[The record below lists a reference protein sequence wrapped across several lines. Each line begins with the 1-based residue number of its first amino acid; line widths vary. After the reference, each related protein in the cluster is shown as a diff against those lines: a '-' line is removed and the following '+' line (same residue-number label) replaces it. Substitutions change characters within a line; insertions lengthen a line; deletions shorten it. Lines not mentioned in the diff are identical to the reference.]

1 MTGNTFYFHW
11 EVTLMIWLQAHL
23 GTAGAKIAEVIT
35 CLGEEVVYILIFGIL
50 YFCLNKKAAKDIGK
64 GLVIALVANPMIKV
78 AFSDKDL
85 VFDFANVTKEF
96 GRGGLR
102 EFVPAGERTAVIKG

>member
-1 MTGNTFYFHW
+1 
-11 EVTLMIWLQAHL
+11 
-23 GTAGAKIAEVIT
+23 
-35 CLGEEVVYILIFGIL
+35 
-50 YFCLNKKAAKDIGK
+50 
-64 GLVIALVANPMIKV
+64 MIKV